1 MNDAIRCINEAID
14 HLTAENVTL
23 QDAIIENE
31 IVELKLIRSN
41 LESLQDELENPII
54 E

>member
-23 QDAIIENE
+23 QD
-31 IVELKLIRSN
+31 
-41 LESLQDELENPII
+41 ELENPII